1 VRRKGL
7 ATLVQRA
14 AHDSRSE
21 SRDAQRLKSLLE
33 LVELKSVADALQ
45 LKPLL
50 EQAQLK
56 PAVGAA
62 PLNPRPEL
70 AWLKSVVVAAQL
82 KYGLLRKERVGA
94 AGVAQVDD
102 PARSPSRGRGPGKT
116 ARVRAFLG
124 IRAWMARIANG
135 ESLRMRGVCRKSAK
149 HCHAG

>member
-1 VRRKGL
+1 MRRKGL

-62 PLNPRPEL
+62 Q
-70 AWLKSVVVAAQL
+70 LKS
-82 KYGLLRKERVGA
+82 
-94 AGVAQVDD
+94 
-102 PARSPSRGRGPGKT
+102 RSPWARRAGGAVAVQADPPAWSRRFFAPGKEFHKEEKVEEQ
-116 ARVRAFLG
+116 RRAKFAEAFCSSFCVEFSYVKHSAEG
-124 IRAWMARIANG
+124 PYSCHGN
-135 ESLRMRGVCRKSAK
+135 VKSQSAS
-149 HCHAG
+149 CS